1 MALILAGERDTAVL
15 EPAIKVLQDRQMEDG
30 NWPREGAGG
39 VFFNTSML
47 HYDMYR
53 TYFPIWALQLADTA
67 NATNKLP

>member
-1 MALILAGERDTAVL
+1 
-15 EPAIKVLQDRQMEDG
+15 
-30 NWPREGAGG
+30 
-39 VFFNTSML
+39 ML